1 MKKLT
6 FEEKMEITAAL
17 QARIEA
23 MKDCIATR
31 KLLGFDTSYYET
43 YLSLYQ
49 TINKTIELWLKIIG

>member
-6 FEEKMEITAAL
+6 FEEKIEITAAL

-23 MKDCIATR
+23 MKNCIATR
-31 KLLGFDTSYYET
+31 KLLWFDTSYYET
-43 YLSLYQ
+43 YLSLCQ